1 MTESSN
7 YGVGKRGCFLKKVM
21 AVLTVFFAVGGV
33 IYVTGFGK
41 QIHEAV
47 NKFIRPDQEDKL
59 ARRRYERKISSHVLS
74 TLSYS
79 RYILNFAFNRFN

>member
-1 MTESSN
+1 
-7 YGVGKRGCFLKKVM
+7 M
-21 AVLTVFFAVGGV
+21 AVLTVFCAVGGV

-47 NKFIRPDQEDKL
+47 NKFIRPHQEDKL

-79 RYILNFAFNRFN
+79 GYILNFVFNRFN

>member
-7 YGVGKRGCFLKKVM
+7 CGAGKRHCFLKKAM
-21 AVLTVFFAVGGV
+21 AVLTVFCAVGGV

-47 NKFIRPDQEDKL
+47 NKFIRPHQEDKL

-79 RYILNFAFNRFN
+79 RYILNFVFNRFN

>member
-1 MTESSN
+1 
-7 YGVGKRGCFLKKVM
+7 M
-21 AVLTVFFAVGGV
+21 AVLTVFCAVGGV

-79 RYILNFAFNRFN
+79 RYILNFGFNRFN

>member
-7 YGVGKRGCFLKKVM
+7 CGVGKRGCFLKKVM
-21 AVLTVFFAVGGV
+21 AVLTVFCAVGGV

-59 ARRRYERKISSHVLS
+59 ARRRYERKISSHVL
-74 TLSYS
+74 
-79 RYILNFAFNRFN
+79 

>member
-1 MTESSN
+1 
-7 YGVGKRGCFLKKVM
+7 M
-21 AVLTVFFAVGGV
+21 AVLTVFCAVGGV

-79 RYILNFAFNRFN
+79 RYILNFVFNRFN

>member
-7 YGVGKRGCFLKKVM
+7 CGVGKRGCFLKKVM
-21 AVLTVFFAVGGV
+21 AVLTVFCAVGGV

-74 TLSYS
+74 PLSYS
-79 RYILNFAFNRFN
+79 RYILNFAFNRFY

>member
-7 YGVGKRGCFLKKVM
+7 CGAGKRRCFLKKTM
-21 AVLTVFFAVGGV
+21 AVLTVFCAVGGV

-47 NKFIRPDQEDKL
+47 NKFIRPHQEDKL

-74 TLSYS
+74 ALSYS
-79 RYILNFAFNRFN
+79 RYILNFVFNRFN

>member
-7 YGVGKRGCFLKKVM
+7 CGAGKCRYFLKKAM
-21 AVLTVFFAVGGV
+21 AVLTVFCAVGGV
-33 IYVTGFGK
+33 IYVMGFGK

>member
-7 YGVGKRGCFLKKVM
+7 CGVGKRGCFLKKVM
-21 AVLTVFFAVGGV
+21 AVLTVFCAVGGV